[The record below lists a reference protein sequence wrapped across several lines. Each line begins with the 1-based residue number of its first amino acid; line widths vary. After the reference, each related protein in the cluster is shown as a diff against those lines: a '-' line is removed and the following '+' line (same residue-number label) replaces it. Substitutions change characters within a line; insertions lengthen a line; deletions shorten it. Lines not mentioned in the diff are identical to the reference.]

1 MSKKRELK
9 KRLQNLEKEQ
19 ENLMKIINVNYRTRN
34 NNSIIMELESKLM
47 DVNNSII
54 ELRKQIYCKR
64 P

>member
-64 P
+64 T

>member
-64 P
+64 L